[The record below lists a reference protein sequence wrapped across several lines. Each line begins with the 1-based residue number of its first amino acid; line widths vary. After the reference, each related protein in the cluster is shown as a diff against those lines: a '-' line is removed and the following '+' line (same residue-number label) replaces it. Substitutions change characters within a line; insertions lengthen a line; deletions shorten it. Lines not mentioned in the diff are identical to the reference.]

1 MGQIVVPL
9 DSIDFGQT
17 TDLDRALCRPE
28 RDDDVTNRFLLISL
42 NYFDM

>member
-28 RDDDVTNRFLLISL
+28 RDDDVTNDIFVNFFKL
-42 NYFDM
+42 F